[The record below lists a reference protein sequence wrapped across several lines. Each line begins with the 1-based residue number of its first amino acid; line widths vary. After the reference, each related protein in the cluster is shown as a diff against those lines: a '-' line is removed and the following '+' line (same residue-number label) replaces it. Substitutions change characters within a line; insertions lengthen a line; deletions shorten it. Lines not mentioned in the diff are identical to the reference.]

1 MKLLVALSRF
11 PWPLEKGDKLRAYYQ
26 IKGLS
31 QDHEVHLVCLSEHAV
46 SQSDRDALGFCK
58 SIKVIRHGRF
68 RRMSNLLKAVFNSI
82 PFQVHY
88 FHSPEMKNAMVEVI
102 DREKIDAVF
111 VQLIRLGLNLPAS
124 IATGKGPGWFLD
136 YMDCFSIGMENRI
149 GKSKWP
155 VKSVV
160 RKEARRLKTYE
171 KQIAARFDAYSM
183 ISERDAAGLDP
194 VLREEVQI
202 LPNGVGDHFF
212 EIPANL
218 PEKRYDLIFFGN
230 MGYQPNVE
238 SAKYLVEEVVPAL
251 QGEGVDP
258 QLCIAGARP
267 AKSIQAYAS
276 DKIEVTG
283 FVDDIKEYVLA
294 ARLAI
299 APVIGGQGLQNKL
312 IESMAL
318 GIPTLTTPYAHQA
331 VGAEAGKEI
340 IVCEDAKAF
349 AIAIKDLLANPD
361 KAAAIGKAGKKFVEE
376 NYQWEAM
383 NRALEKL
390 LAEIAK

>member
-1 MKLLVALSRF
+1 MKVLVALSRF

-31 QDHEVHLVCLSEHAV
+31 QDHEVHLVCLSEHAI
-46 SQSDRDALGFCK
+46 SQADRDALGFCK

-68 RRMSNLLKAVFNSI
+68 RRIGNLLKAVFSST

-88 FHSPEMKNAMVEVI
+88 FHSPEMKNALVEVI

-111 VQLIRLGLNLPAS
+111 VQLIRLGLNLPNS

-149 GKSKWP
+149 EKSKWP
-155 VKSVV
+155 VRTVV
-160 RKEARRLKTYE
+160 KMEANRLKSYE
-171 KQIAARFDAYSM
+171 KQIAARFDGYSM

-194 VLREEVQI
+194 ILREEVRI

-212 EIPANL
+212 EIPAN
-218 PEKRYDLIFFGN
+218 PPTKRYDLIFFGN

-251 QGEGVDP
+251 KTEGVDP

-267 AKSIQAYAS
+267 AKSIQAYAN

-318 GIPTLTTPYAHQA
+318 GIPTLTTPHAHQA
-331 VGAEAGKEI
+331 VGAESGKEI
-340 IVCEDAKAF
+340 IVCKDAKAF
-349 AIAIKDLLANPD
+349 AVAIKELLADPE
-361 KAAAIGKAGKKFVEE
+361 KAEAIGQAGKRFVEE
-376 NYQWEAM
+376 NYQWDAM
-383 NRALEKL
+383 NRTLVNFLEDV
-390 LAEIAK
+390 AK